1 MPVIAS
7 NVIDHL
13 EELGMKAITIYVLYS
28 GSVKLNEAQQLKAT
42 CQAMSSFC
50 PVF

>member
-1 MPVIAS
+1 VPVIALI
-7 NVIDHL
+7 VVDHL
-13 EELGMKAITIYVLYS
+13 EEVGKKVNTIYKLHS
-28 GSVKLNEAQQLKAT
+28 GSAKLNEAQQLKAT